1 MGMVTE
7 PAALRGTGAAGGS
20 AGGGPGA
27 RVAVIGAGV
36 SGVLTAIHLLWR
48 CRPEDKVY
56 LVERNARL
64 GPGVAYGTR
73 HPRHLVNVRAENMSA
88 FADEPDHFAK
98 WLARLPDEERA
109 AAGRKTLAGLFVRRE
124 VYGRYVQELLS
135 DAIVRQGGFQ
145 NLYIVTDGAVALRP
159 GASGLSLETEGGRA
173 YELDAAVLAVGNL
186 PPADPELPGYVADPW
201 AEGALDRVE
210 PGRPVLLLGTG
221 LTAVDVF
228 LMLQDQ
234 GFEGP
239 VVALSRRGLLPRAH
253 APASPWAGL
262 RLEPEDRRSILALA
276 RAVRREVARAR
287 EVGVDWRCVMDA
299 LRPQLR
305 AVWRELPDAE
315 RARFVRHLR
324 PYWDVHRHRM
334 APPVAEAVEAALR
347 SGALEVAAGRIEAVE
362 PAGGSEGGLR
372 VRWTP
377 RGGGVGREVTAQLV
391 VDCRGPAAD
400 YARIADPLVRR
411 LLADGLARPDPH
423 RLGLEATTWGHLV
436 GRDGAASPSL
446 LAVGPV
452 TRGTFWETTS
462 VPDIRG
468 QAEQVAVSAL
478 AAARK
483 AAAARAAA

>member
-1 MGMVTE
+1 MGMMTE
-7 PAALRGTGAAGGS
+7 PAALRGGGASTGA
-20 AGGGPGA
+20 
-27 RVAVIGAGV
+27 RIAVIGAGV

-56 LVERNARL
+56 LVEKSARL

-73 HPRHLVNVRAENMSA
+73 HPRHLVNVRADNMSA
-88 FADEPDHFAK
+88 FADEPDHFAR

-109 AAGRKTLAGLFVRRE
+109 AAGRKTMAGLFVRRD
-124 VYGRYVQELLS
+124 VYGRYVQELLG
-135 DAIVRQGGFQ
+135 DAIIRQGGFQ
-145 NLYIVTDGAVALRP
+145 NLYIVTDHATALHPAAAGP
-159 GASGLSLETEGGRA
+159 GLVMETEGGRT

-186 PPADPELPGYVADPW
+186 PPVDPELPGYVADPW
-201 AEGALDRVE
+201 AEGALDGVA

-221 LTAVDVF
+221 LTAVDV
-228 LMLQDQ
+228 LLLLQDR
-234 GFEGP
+234 GFAGP

-253 APASPWAGL
+253 APASPWSDL
-262 RLEPEDRRSILALA
+262 RLEPADRRSAAALA
-276 RAVRREVARAR
+276 RAARREVARAKAA
-287 EVGVDWRCVMDA
+287 GVDWRCVIDA
-299 LRPQLR
+299 LRPQVR

-362 PAGGSEGGLR
+362 PAGPPGGGLR
-372 VRWTP
+372 VRWRP
-377 RGGGVGREVTAQLV
+377 RGGGGDAERELTAQLV

-400 YARIADPLVRR
+400 YARIADPLVRQ

-423 RLGLEATTWGHLV
+423 RLGLETTWWGHLV
-436 GRDGAASPSL
+436 GRDGGSSQAL
-446 LAVGPV
+446 LGVGPV

-483 AAAARAAA
+483 AVQARAG